1 MQQSNA
7 IVTGS
12 LSDVAKRED
21 VSLAESFLSC
31 DAIILCDV
39 SGSMGAYDSRGGKT
53 RYEVA
58 LEELAALQAH
68 MPGKLAIIAFSDNT
82 LFVPGGAPPLLGMGT
97 NLTGAL
103 RFAKVADVPGMRF
116 VVISDGQPDDPGAAL
131 AVAAT
136 YKAKISTIFC
146 GRENDTE
153 GGRAFLLKL
162 ATASGGQAVTADRA
176 KELASKTAA
185 LLLRA

>member
-39 SGSMGAYDSRGGKT
+39 SGSMGAHDSRGGKT

-58 LEELAALQAH
+58 LEELAELQKRL
-68 MPGKLAIIAFSDNT
+68 PGKCAIIAFSDNT
-82 LFVPGGAPPLLGMGT
+82 LFVPGGAPPLLGAGT
-97 NLTGAL
+97 NLAGAL
-103 RFAKVADVPGMRF
+103 RFAQVADVPGMQF
-116 VVISDGQPDDPGAAL
+116 VVISDGQPDDPDKAL
-131 AVAAT
+131 AEAAK
-136 YKAKISTIFC
+136 YKAHISTVYV
-146 GRENDTE
+146 GPEDDHE
-153 GGRAFLLKL
+153 SGRAFLQQL
-162 ATASGGQAVTADRA
+162 AARSGGQSVTADRA
-176 KELASKTAA
+176 QELAAKTAT
-185 LLLRA
+185 LLLGA